1 VSTDNIVPFKIVS
14 PDPHPLPEGETVST
28 EFSPEQ
34 LEVIESIK
42 ELTKFLHDNLANV
55 QYFVCCAA
63 VSNPEVADPDYS
75 ENHVFATPIHAS
87 QFALAIKILDST
99 FFKKLHNGGL

>member
-1 VSTDNIVPFKIVS
+1 MSSDNIVPFKIVP
-14 PDPHPLPEGETVST
+14 PDPNPLPEGETVST
-28 EFSPEQ
+28 EFSSDQ

-42 ELTKFLHDNLANV
+42 ELTQFLHDNLANV

-75 ENHVFATPIHAS
+75 ENHVFATPLHAS
-87 QFALAIKILDST
+87 QFALAIKILDAT
-99 FFKKLHNGGL
+99 FFKKLQNGGI